1 MANQNPQPEI
11 YTTKHFFDGTA
22 EGSQNT
28 QTIYTQQANNEEVR
42 IYGFRAIVSTQAGAV
57 NLATNAQAS
66 DFDISIQVGNS
77 SVPYGSFN
85 LSPIMASDT
94 LSFTFACPILVLFNQ
109 PISVKVTQRQST
121 ATTAIV
127 KISFDAELSLQQVNC
142 LPGQAQFPRG
152 A

>member
-11 YTTKHFFDGTA
+11 YTTKHFFDGSL
-22 EGSQNT
+22 EGTQNT

-42 IYGFRAIVSTQAGAV
+42 LYGFRATVATQGGSV

-66 DFDISIQVGNS
+66 DFDMSIQVGNS
-77 SVPYGSFN
+77 TVPYGAFTVA
-85 LSPIMASDT
+85 PVMASDT

-109 PISVKVTQRQST
+109 PISVKLTQRQST
-121 ATTAIV
+121 ATTAVV

-142 LPGQAQFPRG
+142 LPGEVQFPRG

>member
-11 YTTKHFFDGTA
+11 YTTTHFFSATT
-22 EGSQNT
+22 EGATDT

-42 IYGFRAIVSTQAGAV
+42 LYGFRAVVVDAQGAYALGTQ
-57 NLATNAQAS
+57 NS
-66 DFDISIQVGNS
+66 DFDMSIQVGNS
-77 SVPYGSFN
+77 TVPYGAFS
-85 LSPIMASDT
+85 T

-109 PISVKVTQRQST
+109 PISITMRQRGDSTTTAYVKV
-121 ATTAIV
+121 
-127 KISFDAELSLQQVNC
+127 SFDAELSLQQVNC